1 LRPFAGERLGVRRGR
16 KGRSR
21 HEVRT
26 SANRHKGEGG
36 YSRLH
41 SEWQGLTGTVSGKWG
56 SPEYLALDLLL
67 DDGRAQLFWHH
78 ELEEIL
84 QRAYAGSYAHRL
96 VEHSLREE
104 KRQQGRRYTVMTSG
118 MATQAK
124 EIEVVNTA
132 EVRSEILDESEM
144 KGGMAPLERSIHPN
158 D

>member
-104 KRQQGRRYTVMTSG
+104 KRQQGRRCTVMTSG

-144 KGGMAPLERSIHPN
+144 KGGMATLEQLYSPK
-158 D
+158 

>member
-1 LRPFAGERLGVRRGR
+1 
-16 KGRSR
+16 
-21 HEVRT
+21 
-26 SANRHKGEGG
+26 
-36 YSRLH
+36 
-41 SEWQGLTGTVSGKWG
+41 
-56 SPEYLALDLLL
+56 LLL

-104 KRQQGRRYTVMTSG
+104 KRQQGRRCTVMTSG